1 MISAAMLALA
11 ACTESAPELETETVF
26 TAVSDGTT
34 TRTALGEK
42 TGGKY
47 PVIWSEGDCIIVN
60 GVVSKPLTAE
70 AAGSNTATFTMGKT
84 LPPPYTAIYPADA
97 LNSDLITIKSE
108 QMPAAGNFDPATAI
122 MAAQSESTGLR
133 FRQLCA
139 YLRIKVKSPSGTSR
153 QATKAV
159 FRGNASE
166 SVAGQFSFN
175 VNAGNPILGNV
186 SGDGVKTIT
195 LKPAGNETS
204 LYDFCIAI
212 PPQIFRE
219 GFSIMFSDDRGT
231 FLKATT
237 STQVELKAG
246 VITNAPELT
255 FTALENTTS
264 DIEEVD
270 GNILGITWEKPVLV
284 SGWCSAYGR
293 AHRLNDGR
301 LMICYSNT
309 WHGYAR
315 FSNDDGATW
324 TGAKIVVPAY
334 KKDSL
339 SHRMDNPEFAQLSAG
354 NPHRPGRIIYAVN
367 ERVKDTKVAN
377 KDKTVYPFHISISTS
392 DDNGATWS
400 SLKKL
405 YSSNNVSGCY
415 EPFVLELPDGT
426 VQVYF
431 ADETP
436 YASDKITYQNISVIE
451 SKDGGDTWGEKRV
464 VCYTFRMRD
473 GMPTATVYNGN
484 IYVAIEANGDG
495 YQFFPQIVY
504 NPVADNWSRQVG
516 APSIYRFDPFQKS
529 LKSAEIYSGAPYL
542 IQTDNYF
549 VMSYQT
555 TYGAPQSTHVERYK
569 HTAMEVQI
577 CPKPEFVKNKFSTM
591 RGVSRP
597 YAIDQTKACAKWNS
611 LCPLG
616 GDEIL
621 AVYGSGGR
629 DHEGDT
635 GYLYVVRGRIT
646 NKVFDFK

>member
-34 TRTALGEK
+34 TKTALGEK

-84 LPPPYTAIYPADA
+84 LPPPYTAIYPAEA

-108 QMPAAGNFDPATAI
+108 QMPEAGNFDPATAI

-175 VNAGNPILGNV
+175 VNAGNPVLDNV

-204 LYDFCIAI
+204 LDDFCIAI

-309 WHGYAR
+309 WRGYAR

-354 NPHRPGRIIYAVN
+354 NLHHPGRIIYAVN

-426 VQVYF
+426 VQIYF

-549 VMSYQT
+549 VISYQT
-555 TYGAPQSTHVERYK
+555 TDGAPQSTHAERYK
-569 HTAMEVQI
+569 HTAMEVQV
-577 CPKPEFVKNKFSTM
+577 CPKSEFVKNKFSTM
-591 RGVSRP
+591 RAVSRP
-597 YAIDQTKACAKWNS
+597 FAIDQTKACAKWNS

>member
-60 GVVSKPLTAE
+60 GIVSKPLTAE

-122 MAAQSESTGLR
+122 MAAQSETTGLR
-133 FRQLCA
+133 FRQLFA
-139 YLRIKVKSPSGTSR
+139 YLRIKVNYPSSCDR
-153 QATKAV
+153 KATKAV
-159 FRGNASE
+159 FKGNASE

-175 VNAGNPILGNV
+175 VNAGNPVLGNV

-204 LYDFCIAI
+204 LADFCIAI
-212 PPQIFRE
+212 PPQIFWE
-219 GFSIMFSDDRGT
+219 GFSIMFSDARGT

-270 GNILGITWEKPVLV
+270 GNILGITWDKPVLV

-354 NPHRPGRIIYAVN
+354 NPHHPGRIIYAVN

-426 VQVYF
+426 VQIYF

-464 VCYTFRMRD
+464 VCYTFTKRD

-484 IYVAIEANGDG
+484 IYVAIEANEGG

-504 NPVADNWSRQVG
+504 NSVADNWSRQVG

-555 TYGAPQSTHVERYK
+555 TDGAPQSTHAERYK

-577 CPKPEFVKNKFSTM
+577 CPKSELVKNKFSTM

-597 YAIDQTKACAKWNS
+597 FAIDQSKACAKWNS

>member
-26 TAVSDGTT
+26 TAVSDETT
-34 TRTALGEK
+34 TKTALGEK
-42 TGGKY
+42 TDGKY
-47 PVIWSEGDCIIVN
+47 PVVWSEGDCIIVN

-108 QMPAAGNFDPATAI
+108 QMPAAGNFDSATAI

-159 FRGNASE
+159 FKGNASE

-175 VNAGNPILGNV
+175 VNAGNPVLGNV
-186 SGDGVKTIT
+186 AGDGAKTIT
-195 LKPAGNETS
+195 LTPAGNETS
-204 LYDFCIAI
+204 LTDFCIAI
-212 PPQIFRE
+212 PPQTFTK
-219 GFSIMFSDDRGT
+219 GFSIMFSDARGT

-237 STQVELKAG
+237 GAQVELKAG

-270 GNILGITWEKPVLV
+270 GNILGITWEKPVFV
-284 SGWCSAYGR
+284 SEWCSAYGR

-309 WHGYAR
+309 WNGYAR

-354 NPHRPGRIIYAVN
+354 NPHHPGRIIYAVN

-377 KDKTVYPFHISISTS
+377 KDMTVYPYHISISTS

-400 SLKKL
+400 SLKRL

-436 YASDKITYQNISVIE
+436 YANEKITDQNISVIE

-464 VCYTFRMRD
+464 VCYTFTKRD

-484 IYVAIEANGDG
+484 IYVAIEANGGG

-504 NPVADNWSRQVG
+504 NPVADNWSRQVESG
-516 APSIYRFDPFQKS
+516 IYRFDPFQKS
-529 LKSAEIYSGAPYL
+529 LKSMEIYSGAPYL

-555 TYGAPQSTHVERYK
+555 TDGAPQSTHAERYK

-577 CPKPEFVKNKFSTM
+577 CPKAEFVKNKFSTM

-597 YAIDQTKACAKWNS
+597 FAIDQTKACAKWNS

-616 GDEIL
+616 GDDIL
-621 AVYGSGGR
+621 AVYGSGGKG
-629 DHEGDT
+629 HEEDT

>member
-84 LPPPYTAIYPADA
+84 LTPPYTAIYPADA

-139 YLRIKVKSPSGTSR
+139 YLRIKVNYSSSCDR

-175 VNAGNPILGNV
+175 VNAGNPVLGNV

-195 LKPAGNETS
+195 LKPAGNETC
-204 LYDFCIAI
+204 LTDFCIAI
-212 PPQIFRE
+212 PPQTFTK
-219 GFSIMFSDDRGT
+219 GFSIIFSDARGT

-354 NPHRPGRIIYAVN
+354 NPHYPGRIIYAVN

-426 VQVYF
+426 VQIYF

-451 SKDGGDTWGEKRV
+451 SKDGGDTWGEKRG

-516 APSIYRFDPFQKS
+516 APSIYRFDPFRKS

-555 TYGAPQSTHVERYK
+555 TDGAPQSTHAERYK

-577 CPKPEFVKNKFSTM
+577 CPKSEFVKNKFSTM

-597 YAIDQTKACAKWNS
+597 FAIDQTKACAKWNS

-635 GYLYVVRGRIT
+635 GYLYAVRGRIT

>member
-47 PVIWSEGDCIIVN
+47 TVIWSEGDCIIVN

-139 YLRIKVKSPSGTSR
+139 YLRIKVNYPSSCDR

-175 VNAGNPILGNV
+175 VNAGNPVLGNV
-186 SGDGVKTIT
+186 SADGVETIT

-204 LYDFCIAI
+204 LNDFCIAI

-354 NPHRPGRIIYAVN
+354 NPHHPGRIIYAVN

-400 SLKKL
+400 SLKRL

-426 VQVYF
+426 VQIYF

-436 YASDKITYQNISVIE
+436 YASDKITDQNISVIE

-464 VCYTFRMRD
+464 VCYTFTKRD

-555 TYGAPQSTHVERYK
+555 TDGAPQSTHAERYK
-569 HTAMEVQI
+569 HTAMEVQV

-597 YAIDQTKACAKWNS
+597 FAIDQTKACAKWNS

>member
-26 TAVSDGTT
+26 TAVSDGTAT
-34 TRTALGEK
+34 KTALGEK

-108 QMPAAGNFDPATAI
+108 QMPAAGNYDPATAI

-139 YLRIKVKSPSGTSR
+139 YLRIKVNCPSSCDR

-175 VNAGNPILGNV
+175 VNAANPVLGNV
-186 SGDGVKTIT
+186 SGDGAKTIT
-195 LKPAGNETS
+195 LTPAGNETC
-204 LYDFCIAI
+204 LTDFCIAI
-212 PPQIFRE
+212 PPQTFTK
-219 GFSIMFSDDRGT
+219 GFSIMFSDARGT

-237 STQVELKAG
+237 STQVELKAD

-339 SHRMDNPEFAQLSAG
+339 SHRMDNPEFAQLSAS
-354 NPHRPGRIIYAVN
+354 NPHHPGRIISAVN
-367 ERVKDTKVAN
+367 ERVRDTKVAN
-377 KDKTVYPFHISISTS
+377 KDKSVYPFHISVCTS
-392 DDNGATWS
+392 DDKGDTWS
-400 SLKKL
+400 GLKRL

-451 SKDGGDTWGEKRV
+451 SKDGGDTWGAKRI
-464 VCYTFRMRD
+464 VCYTFTKRD

-504 NPVADNWSRQVG
+504 TPVADNWSRQVLR
-516 APSIYRFDPFQKS
+516 P
-529 LKSAEIYSGAPYL
+529 
-542 IQTDNYF
+542 T
-549 VMSYQT
+549 
-555 TYGAPQSTHVERYK
+555 
-569 HTAMEVQI
+569 
-577 CPKPEFVKNKFSTM
+577 PE
-591 RGVSRP
+591 P
-597 YAIDQTKACAKWNS
+597 
-611 LCPLG
+611 
-616 GDEIL
+616 
-621 AVYGSGGR
+621 
-629 DHEGDT
+629 
-635 GYLYVVRGRIT
+635 RI
-646 NKVFDFK
+646 

>member
-26 TAVSDGTT
+26 TAVSDGTA

-47 PVIWSEGDCIIVN
+47 PVIWSEGD
-60 GVVSKPLTAE
+60 
-70 AAGSNTATFTMGKT
+70 
-84 LPPPYTAIYPADA
+84 
-97 LNSDLITIKSE
+97 
-108 QMPAAGNFDPATAI
+108 
-122 MAAQSESTGLR
+122 
-133 FRQLCA
+133 
-139 YLRIKVKSPSGTSR
+139 R

-175 VNAGNPILGNV
+175 VNAGNPVLGNV
-186 SGDGVKTIT
+186 SGDGAKTIT

-204 LYDFCIAI
+204 LNDFCIAI
-212 PPQIFRE
+212 PPQIFKE

-354 NPHRPGRIIYAVN
+354 NPHHPGRIIYAVN

-400 SLKKL
+400 SLKRL

-436 YASDKITYQNISVIE
+436 YARDKITYQNISVIE

-504 NPVADNWSRQVG
+504 NSVADNWSRQVG
-516 APSIYRFDPFQKS
+516 SPSIYRLDPFQKS
-529 LKSAEIYSGAPYL
+529 LKSTEIYSGAPYL

-555 TYGAPQSTHVERYK
+555 TEGAPQSTHAERYK

-577 CPKPEFVKNKFSTM
+577 CPKSEFVKNKFSTM

-597 YAIDQTKACAKWNS
+597 FAIDQTRACAKWNS

-646 NKVFDFK
+646 NNVFDFK

>member
-70 AAGSNTATFTMGKT
+70 AAGSNSATFHMGQT
-84 LPPPYTAIYPADA
+84 LTPPYTAVYPADA
-97 LNSDLITIKSE
+97 LQSDQIAIKSE
-108 QMPAAGNFDPATAI
+108 QSPAAGAFDPAAAI
-122 MAAQSESTGLR
+122 MAAQSETTGLR

-139 YLRIKVKSPSGTSR
+139 YLRIRVKSPSGTSR

-159 FRGNASE
+159 FKGNASE

-175 VNAGNPILGNV
+175 VNAGNPVLGNV

-195 LKPAGNETS
+195 LTPAGNETS
-204 LYDFCIAI
+204 LADFCIAI

-237 STQVELKAG
+237 NTQVELKAG

-270 GNILGITWEKPVLV
+270 GNILGITWDKPVLV

-354 NPHRPGRIIYAVN
+354 NPHHPGRIIYAVN

-436 YASDKITYQNISVIE
+436 YASEKITYQNISVIE
-451 SKDGGDTWGEKRV
+451 SKDGGDTWGAKRI

-473 GMPTATVYNGN
+473 GMPTVTVYNGN

-555 TYGAPQSTHVERYK
+555 TDGAPQSTHAERYK

-577 CPKPEFVKNKFSTM
+577 CQKSEFVKNKFSTM

-597 YAIDQTKACAKWNS
+597 FAIDQTKACAKWNS

>member
-1 MISAAMLALA
+1 MISAAMLSMA

-26 TAVSDGTT
+26 TAVSDGTST
-34 TRTALGEK
+34 KTALGEK
-42 TGGKY
+42 TDGKY
-47 PVIWSEGDCIIVN
+47 PVLWSEGDCIIVN
-60 GVVSKPLTAE
+60 GVVSKPLTSE
-70 AAGSNTATFTMGKT
+70 AAGSNSATFHMGQT
-84 LPPPYTAIYPADA
+84 LTPPYTAVYPADA
-97 LNSDLITIKSE
+97 LQSDQIAIKSE
-108 QMPAAGNFDPATAI
+108 QSPAAGAFDPAAAI
-122 MAAQSESTGLR
+122 MSAQSETTGLR

-159 FRGNASE
+159 FKGNASE

-175 VNAGNPILGNV
+175 VNAGNPVLGNV
-186 SGDGVKTIT
+186 AGDGAKTIT
-195 LKPAGNETS
+195 LTPAGNETS
-204 LYDFCIAI
+204 LTDFCIAI

-237 STQVELKAG
+237 NTQVELKAG

-270 GNILGITWEKPVLV
+270 GNILGITWDKPVLV

-354 NPHRPGRIIYAVN
+354 NPHHPGRIIYAVN

-426 VQVYF
+426 VQIYF

-451 SKDGGDTWGEKRV
+451 SKDGGDTWGAKRI
-464 VCYTFRMRD
+464 VCYTFTKRD

-484 IYVAIEANGDG
+484 IYVAIEANGGG

-504 NPVADNWSRQVG
+504 NSVADNWSRQVESG
-516 APSIYRFDPFQKS
+516 TYRFDPFQKS
-529 LKSAEIYSGAPYL
+529 LKSTEIYSGAPYL

-555 TYGAPQSTHVERYK
+555 TDGAPQSTHEERYK

-577 CPKPEFVKNKFSTM
+577 CPKSEFVKNIFSTM

-597 YAIDQTKACAKWNS
+597 FAIDQTKACAKWNS

>member
-11 ACTESAPELETETVF
+11 ACMESAPELETETVF

-34 TRTALGEK
+34 TKTALGEK
-42 TGGKY
+42 TDGKY
-47 PVIWSEGDCIIVN
+47 PVIWSEGDCIAVN
-60 GVVSKPLTAE
+60 RVVSEPLTAE
-70 AAGSNTATFTMGKT
+70 EAGSSTATFMMGKT
-84 LPPPYTAIYPADA
+84 LTPPYTAIYPADA

-108 QMPAAGNFDPATAI
+108 QTPAAGAFDPAAAI

-139 YLRIKVKSPSGTSR
+139 YLRIKVNYPSSCDR

-175 VNAGNPILGNV
+175 VNAGNPVLGNV
-186 SGDGVKTIT
+186 SADGVETIT

-204 LYDFCIAI
+204 LADFCIAI

-354 NPHRPGRIIYAVN
+354 NPHHPGRIIYAVN

-516 APSIYRFDPFQKS
+516 APSIYRFDPFRKS

-555 TYGAPQSTHVERYK
+555 TDGAPQSTHAERYK

-597 YAIDQTKACAKWNS
+597 FAIDQTKACAKWNS

>member
-1 MISAAMLALA
+1 MFTAALLSMS
-11 ACTESAPELETETVF
+11 ACTESTPEQETGTVF
-26 TAVSDGTT
+26 QAVSESSSTKT
-34 TRTALGEK
+34 ELGEK
-42 TGGKY
+42 TDGKY
-47 PVIWSEGDCIIVN
+47 PVLWSEGDRIAVN
-60 GVVSKPLTAE
+60 GVVSRPLSAE
-70 AAGSNTATFTMGKT
+70 EAGANSATFTTEKSLT
-84 LPPPYTAIYPADA
+84 APYTAVYPADV
-97 LNSDLITIKSE
+97 LVNDVITIKSE
-108 QMPAAGNFDPATAI
+108 QTTTAGSFDPATAV
-122 MAAQSESTGLR
+122 MAATSATSELR

-139 YLRIKVKSPSGTSR
+139 YLRIKVKYQSGSKR
-153 QATKAV
+153 LATKAI
-159 FRGNASE
+159 FKGNASE

-175 VNAGNPILGNV
+175 AGNPVLGNV

-195 LKPAGNETS
+195 LKLAGNETC
-204 LYDFCIAI
+204 LTDFCIAV
-212 PPQIFRE
+212 PPQIFKE
-219 GFSIMFSDDRGT
+219 GFSIMFSDARGT

-237 STQVELKAG
+237 DTQVELKAG

-264 DIEEVD
+264 DIEEVE
-270 GNILGITWEKPVLV
+270 GNMLGIVWDKPVLV

-309 WHGYAR
+309 WHAYAR
-315 FSNDDGATW
+315 FSKDNGATW
-324 TGAKIVVPAY
+324 TDAKVVVSAY

-339 SHRMDNPEFAQLSAG
+339 SHRMDNPEFAQLSAN
-354 NPHRPGRIIYAVN
+354 NPHHPGRIIYAVN

-377 KDKTVYPFHISISTS
+377 KDKTVYPFHISISAS
-392 DDNGATWS
+392 DDNGTTWS
-400 SLKKL
+400 KLKRL

-426 VQVYF
+426 VQIYF

-436 YASDKITYQNISVIE
+436 YAIDGITYQNISVIE

-464 VCYTFRMRD
+464 VCYTFTKRD

-484 IYVAIEANGDG
+484 IYVAIEANEGD

-504 NPVADNWSRQVG
+504 NSVTDNWSRQVG
-516 APSIYRFDPFQKS
+516 APSPYRFDPFQKS
-529 LKSAEIYSGAPYL
+529 LKSAAIYSGAPYL
-542 IQTDNYF
+542 IQTENYF

-555 TYGAPQSTHVERYK
+555 TDGAPQSTHDERYK

-577 CPKPEFVKNKFSTM
+577 CPKSELVKNKFSTM
-591 RGVSRP
+591 RGVTRP
-597 YAIDQTKACAKWNS
+597 FAIDQTKACAKWNS

-621 AVYGSGGR
+621 AVYGSGGK

-635 GYLYVVRGRIT
+635 GYLYVVRGRIVNT
-646 NKVFDFK
+646 LFDFK

>member
-1 MISAAMLALA
+1 
-11 ACTESAPELETETVF
+11 
-26 TAVSDGTT
+26 
-34 TRTALGEK
+34 
-42 TGGKY
+42 
-47 PVIWSEGDCIIVN
+47 
-60 GVVSKPLTAE
+60 
-70 AAGSNTATFTMGKT
+70 
-84 LPPPYTAIYPADA
+84 
-97 LNSDLITIKSE
+97 
-108 QMPAAGNFDPATAI
+108 MPAAGNFDPATAI

-175 VNAGNPILGNV
+175 VNAGNPVLGNV

-204 LYDFCIAI
+204 LTDFCIAI

-219 GFSIMFSDDRGT
+219 GFSIMFSDVRGT

-255 FTALENTTS
+255 FTVLENTTS

-270 GNILGITWEKPVLV
+270 GNILGITWDKPVLV

-301 LMICYSNT
+301 LMICYSST

-339 SHRMDNPEFAQLSAG
+339 SHRMDNPEFAQLSAS
-354 NPHRPGRIIYAVN
+354 NPHHPGRIIYAVN

-400 SLKKL
+400 SLKRL

-464 VCYTFRMRD
+464 VCYTFTKRD

-484 IYVAIEANGDG
+484 IYVAIEAIEGNN
-495 YQFFPQIVY
+495 QFFPQIVY
-504 NPVADNWSRQVG
+504 NSVADNWSRQVG
-516 APSIYRFDPFQKS
+516 APNIYRFDPFQKS
-529 LKSAEIYSGAPYL
+529 LKSTEIYSGAPYL

-555 TYGAPQSTHVERYK
+555 TDGAPQSTHAERYK

-577 CPKPEFVKNKFSTM
+577 CPKS
-591 RGVSRP
+591 
-597 YAIDQTKACAKWNS
+597 
-611 LCPLG
+611 
-616 GDEIL
+616 
-621 AVYGSGGR
+621 
-629 DHEGDT
+629 
-635 GYLYVVRGRIT
+635 
-646 NKVFDFK
+646 

>member
-34 TRTALGEK
+34 TKTALGEK

-108 QMPAAGNFDPATAI
+108 QMPAAGNFDPVAAI

-139 YLRIKVKSPSGTSR
+139 YLRIKVNCPSSCDR

-175 VNAGNPILGNV
+175 VNAGNPVLGNV

-195 LKPAGNETS
+195 LKPAGNETP
-204 LYDFCIAI
+204 LNDFCIAI

-219 GFSIMFSDDRGT
+219 GFSIMFSDARGT

-270 GNILGITWEKPVLV
+270 GNILGITWDKPVLV

-339 SHRMDNPEFAQLSAG
+339 SHRMDNPEFAQLSAS
-354 NPHRPGRIIYAVN
+354 NPHHPGRIIYAVN

-400 SLKKL
+400 SLKRL

-436 YASDKITYQNISVIE
+436 YASD
-451 SKDGGDTWGEKRV
+451 
-464 VCYTFRMRD
+464 
-473 GMPTATVYNGN
+473 
-484 IYVAIEANGDG
+484 
-495 YQFFPQIVY
+495 
-504 NPVADNWSRQVG
+504 
-516 APSIYRFDPFQKS
+516 
-529 LKSAEIYSGAPYL
+529 
-542 IQTDNYF
+542 
-549 VMSYQT
+549 
-555 TYGAPQSTHVERYK
+555 
-569 HTAMEVQI
+569 
-577 CPKPEFVKNKFSTM
+577 
-591 RGVSRP
+591 
-597 YAIDQTKACAKWNS
+597 
-611 LCPLG
+611 
-616 GDEIL
+616 
-621 AVYGSGGR
+621 
-629 DHEGDT
+629 
-635 GYLYVVRGRIT
+635 
-646 NKVFDFK
+646 

>member
-47 PVIWSEGDCIIVN
+47 TVIWSEGDCIIVN

-139 YLRIKVKSPSGTSR
+139 YLRIKVNCPSSCDR

-175 VNAGNPILGNV
+175 VNAGNPVLGNV
-186 SGDGVKTIT
+186 SADGVETIT

-204 LYDFCIAI
+204 LNDFCIAI

-354 NPHRPGRIIYAVN
+354 NPHHPGRIIYAVN

-400 SLKKL
+400 SLKRL

-426 VQVYF
+426 VQIYF

-436 YASDKITYQNISVIE
+436 YASDKITDQNISVIE

-464 VCYTFRMRD
+464 VCYTFTKRD

-555 TYGAPQSTHVERYK
+555 TDGAPQSTHAERYK
-569 HTAMEVQI
+569 HTAMEVQV

-597 YAIDQTKACAKWNS
+597 FAIDQTKACAKWNS

>member
-1 MISAAMLALA
+1 MGQ
-11 ACTESAPELETETVF
+11 T
-26 TAVSDGTT
+26 
-34 TRTALGEK
+34 
-42 TGGKY
+42 
-47 PVIWSEGDCIIVN
+47 
-60 GVVSKPLTAE
+60 LT
-70 AAGSNTATFTMGKT
+70 
-84 LPPPYTAIYPADA
+84 PPYSAVYPADA
-97 LNSDLITIKSE
+97 LQSDQIAIKPE
-108 QMPAAGNFDPATAI
+108 QSPAAGAFDPAAAI
-122 MAAQSESTGLR
+122 MATQSETTGLR

-139 YLRIKVKSPSGTSR
+139 YLRIRVKSPSGTTR

-159 FRGNASE
+159 FKGNASE

-175 VNAGNPILGNV
+175 VNAGNPVLGNV
-186 SGDGVKTIT
+186 AGDGTKTIT
-195 LKPAGNETS
+195 LTPAGNETC
-204 LYDFCIAI
+204 LTDFCIAI
-212 PPQIFRE
+212 PPQTFTK
-219 GFSIMFSDDRGT
+219 GFSILFSDARGT

-237 STQVELKAG
+237 GTQVELKAG

-284 SGWCSAYGR
+284 SEWCSAYGR

-309 WHGYAR
+309 WNGYAR

-334 KKDSL
+334 KKDNL
-339 SHRMDNPEFAQLSAG
+339 SHRMDNPEFAQLSAS
-354 NPHRPGRIIYAVN
+354 NPHHPGRIIYAVN

-377 KDKTVYPFHISISTS
+377 KDKTVYPFHISVCTS
-392 DDNGATWS
+392 DDNGAKWS
-400 SLKKL
+400 GLKRL

-436 YASDKITYQNISVIE
+436 YANEKITDQNISVIE
-451 SKDGGDTWGEKRV
+451 SKDGGDTWGAKRI
-464 VCYTFRMRD
+464 VCYTFTKRD
-473 GMPTATVYNGN
+473 GMPTATVYNDN
-484 IYVAIEANGDG
+484 IYVAIEAIEGHNR
-495 YQFFPQIVY
+495 FFPQIVY

-529 LKSAEIYSGAPYL
+529 LKSTEIYSGAPYL

-555 TYGAPQSTHVERYK
+555 TDGAPQSTHDERYK

-577 CPKPEFVKNKFSTM
+577 CPKSEFVENKFSTM

-597 YAIDQTKACAKWNS
+597 FAIDQTKACAKWNS

-616 GDEIL
+616 GDDIL
-621 AVYGSGGR
+621 AVYGSGGKG
-629 DHEGDT
+629 HEEDT

>member
-11 ACTESAPELETETVF
+11 ACTESAPELETETIF

-34 TRTALGEK
+34 TKTALGEK

-84 LPPPYTAIYPADA
+84 LTPPYTAIYPADA

-139 YLRIKVKSPSGTSR
+139 YLRIKVNYTSSCDR
-153 QATKAV
+153 QATKAI
-159 FRGNASE
+159 FKGNASE

-175 VNAGNPILGNV
+175 VNAGNPVLGNV
-186 SGDGVKTIT
+186 SGEGVKTIT
-195 LKPAGNETS
+195 LTPAGNETS

-212 PPQIFRE
+212 PPQIFKE

-270 GNILGITWEKPVLV
+270 GNILGITWDKPVLV

-339 SHRMDNPEFAQLSAG
+339 SHRMDNPEFAQLSAN
-354 NPHRPGRIIYAVN
+354 NPHHPGRIIYAVN

-400 SLKKL
+400 RLKKL

-451 SKDGGDTWGEKRV
+451 SKDGGDIWGEKRV
-464 VCYTFRMRD
+464 VCYTFTKRD

-484 IYVAIEANGDG
+484 IYVAIEAIEGN

-529 LKSAEIYSGAPYL
+529 LKSNEIYSGAPYL

-555 TYGAPQSTHVERYK
+555 TDGAPQSTHAERYK

-597 YAIDQTKACAKWNS
+597 FAIDQTKACAKWNS

>member
-34 TRTALGEK
+34 TKTALGEK

-47 PVIWSEGDCIIVN
+47 PVIWLEGDCIIVN

-70 AAGSNTATFTMGKT
+70 AAGSKTATFTMGKT

-122 MAAQSESTGLR
+122 MAAQSVSTGLR

-139 YLRIKVKSPSGTSR
+139 YLRIKVNYPSSCDR

-175 VNAGNPILGNV
+175 VNAGNPVLGNV
-186 SGDGVKTIT
+186 SADGVETIT

-204 LYDFCIAI
+204 LNDFCIAI

-354 NPHRPGRIIYAVN
+354 NPHHPGRIIYAVN

-400 SLKKL
+400 SLKRL

-426 VQVYF
+426 VQIYF

-436 YASDKITYQNISVIE
+436 YASDKITDQNISVIE

-464 VCYTFRMRD
+464 VCYTFTKRD

-555 TYGAPQSTHVERYK
+555 TDGAPQSTHAERYK
-569 HTAMEVQI
+569 HTAMEVQV

-597 YAIDQTKACAKWNS
+597 FAIDQTKACAKWNS

>member
-1 MISAAMLALA
+1 MISVAMLSMT

-26 TAVSDGTT
+26 TAVSDGTST
-34 TRTALGEK
+34 KTVLGEK
-42 TGGKY
+42 TDGKY
-47 PVIWSEGDCIIVN
+47 PVIWSEGDRIAVN
-60 GVVSKPLTAE
+60 GVVSAPLTAE
-70 AAGSNTATFTMGKT
+70 EAGSGTATFTMGKT
-84 LPPPYTAIYPADA
+84 LTPPYTAIYPADA

-108 QMPAAGNFDPATAI
+108 QIPAAGNFDPATAI
-122 MAAQSESTGLR
+122 MAAQSETTGLR

-139 YLRIKVKSPSGTSR
+139 YLRIKVNYPSSCDR
-153 QATKAV
+153 QSTKAV
-159 FRGNASE
+159 FKGNASE

-175 VNAGNPILGNV
+175 VNAGNPVIGNV

-195 LKPAGNETS
+195 LTPAGNETS
-204 LYDFCIAI
+204 LNDFCIAI
-212 PPQIFRE
+212 PPQIFKE

-237 STQVELKAG
+237 CTQVELKAG

-264 DIEEVD
+264 DIEEAD
-270 GNILGITWEKPVLV
+270 GNILGIIWDNPVMV
-284 SGWCSAYGR
+284 SDWCSAYGR

-309 WHGYAR
+309 WHGYTR

-324 TGAKIVVPAY
+324 TNAKIAIPAY
-334 KKDSL
+334 RKDSL
-339 SHRMDNPEFAQLSAG
+339 VYRMDNPEFAQLSAD
-354 NPHRPGRIIYAVN
+354 NPHHPGRIIYAVN
-367 ERVKDTKVAN
+367 ERVRDAKVAT
-377 KDKTVYPFHISISTS
+377 KDKIVYPFHISISTS
-392 DDNGATWS
+392 DDNGTSWS
-400 SLKKL
+400 GLKKL
-405 YSSNNVSGCY
+405 YSSDNVSGCY

-426 VQVYF
+426 VQIYF

-436 YASDKITYQNISVIE
+436 YATDKITYQNISVIE

-464 VCYTFRMRD
+464 VCYTFTKRD

-484 IYVAIEANGDG
+484 IYVAIEANGNG

-504 NPVADNWSRQVG
+504 NPVADNWSRQVD
-516 APSIYRFDPFQKS
+516 APGIYRFDPFQES
-529 LKSAEIYSGAPYL
+529 LKSVEIYSGAPYL

-555 TYGAPQSTHVERYK
+555 TSGAPQSTHAERYK
-569 HTAMEVQI
+569 HTAMEVQV
-577 CPKPEFVKNKFSTM
+577 CPKSEFVKNKFSTM

-597 YAIDQTKACAKWNS
+597 FAIDQTKACAKWNS

-621 AVYGSGGR
+621 AVYGSGGK
-629 DHEGDT
+629 DHEEDT

-646 NKVFDFK
+646 NRVFDFR

>member
-26 TAVSDGTT
+26 TAVSDGTAT
-34 TRTALGEK
+34 KTALGEK

-139 YLRIKVKSPSGTSR
+139 YLRIKVNYPSSCDR

-159 FRGNASE
+159 FSGNASE

-175 VNAGNPILGNV
+175 VNAGNPVLGNV
-186 SGDGVKTIT
+186 SGDGVETIT

-204 LYDFCIAI
+204 LNDFCIAI
-212 PPQIFRE
+212 PPQIFRK

-237 STQVELKAG
+237 NTQVELKAG
-246 VITNAPELT
+246 VITIAPELT

-354 NPHRPGRIIYAVN
+354 NPHHPGRIIYAVN

-400 SLKKL
+400 RLKKL

-426 VQVYF
+426 VQIYF

-495 YQFFPQIVY
+495 YLFFPQIVY

-555 TYGAPQSTHVERYK
+555 TDGAPQSTHAERYK

-577 CPKPEFVKNKFSTM
+577 CPKSELVKNKFSTM

-597 YAIDQTKACAKWNS
+597 FAIDQSKACAKWNS